1 MSIILAPE
9 ARTGHLP
16 THVPVHSEQFRSR
29 SRLTILLRLAGMIL
43 TDLANRRSQQPVT
56 LKRLRCQDEHQEQS
70 RDLAAQ
76 MYTWTLP
83 R

>member
-9 ARTGHLP
+9 ARTGRLP
-16 THVPVHSEQFRSR
+16 THAPVQPEQFHSR
-29 SRLTILLRLAGMIL
+29 SPLTVLLRVAGKTL
-43 TDLANRRSQQPVT
+43 TDLANRRNQRPVT
-56 LKRLRCQDEHQEQS
+56 LKRLRCQDQHQEQS
-70 RDLAAQ
+70 RELAAQ